1 MTWNVEIFLTRSQR
15 DVSGASDTLLSSV
28 WGTGRE
34 MPPKSIAQPIIVLF
48 FDLSLFFYF
57 ILKNFN

>member
-1 MTWNVEIFLTRSQR
+1 
-15 DVSGASDTLLSSV
+15 
-28 WGTGRE
+28 